1 VAADESG
8 DQTTDLAE
16 FSRIF
21 YDENGNMTKVVFNTL
36 DQKPIEVVEADGRV
50 KKHEYYVEYNGWHNI
65 TNLNERDE
73 FYKNNY
79 YKMIEENRNTR

>member
-1 VAADESG
+1 MMPITILNIIYIDVAADESG

-50 KKHEYYVEYNGWHNI
+50 KN
-65 TNLNERDE
+65 
-73 FYKNNY
+73 
-79 YKMIEENRNTR
+79 MNTMWNTMGGTI